1 MKRPLYPL
9 FLDLQDRPVL
19 VVGAGTVGTHKIQAL
34 LTAGAAVTVVAPKVT
49 DPIALAA
56 ERGELRWHKRPFVT
70 ADLDGVYFVIA
81 ATNDHRVNA
90 EVAQAAA
97 AARLFVNAVDD
108 PSSASAYASACIV
121 RGGVTVAISS
131 GGRAPAVSRLLRE
144 LLEQVL
150 PSDET
155 LADWIERAASLRT
168 QWQNEHTP
176 LPERYRDLLRR
187 LLLREPSAQTA
198 IPSGDTQ
205 ESAA

>member
-49 DPIALAA
+49 DQIAFSA
-56 ERGELRWHKRPFVT
+56 ERGALRWHKRPFAT

-90 EVAQAAA
+90 EISKAATER
-97 AARLFVNAVDD
+97 RLFVNAVDD
-108 PSSASAYASACIV
+108 PSTATAYASAQIV
-121 RGGVTVAISS
+121 RGGVTVAIST

-155 LADWIERAASLRT
+155 LAAWVERAASLRT
-168 QWQNEHTP
+168 HWQNENTP

-187 LLLREPSAQTA
+187 LLLPEPLAQTA

-205 ESAA
+205 EPAA

>member
-19 VVGAGTVGTHKIQAL
+19 VVGAGPISTHKIQVL
-34 LTAGAAVTVVAPKVT
+34 LAAGATVTVVAPEST
-49 DPIALAA
+49 DWIKRNA
-56 ERGELRWHKRPFVT
+56 EHGTIRWHPRPF
-70 ADLDGVYFVIA
+70 AASDLDGVYFVIA
-81 ATNDHRVNA
+81 ATGNHLVNA
-90 EVAQAAA
+90 EISKAATER
-97 AARLFVNAVDD
+97 RLFVNAVDD
-108 PSSASAYASACIV
+108 PSTATAYASAQIV

-155 LADWIERAASLRT
+155 LAAWVEQAASLRT
-168 QWQNEHTP
+168 QWQNENTP
-176 LPERYRDLLRR
+176 LSERYRDLLRR
-187 LLLREPSAQTA
+187 LLLREPLAQTA

-205 ESAA
+205 EPAA